1 MPETLI
7 ILLVILILSFQRNP
21 LTNTL
26 EICNALPPTKCL
38 LLLIKIKDD
47 PVFSLVYINCIIYR
61 TMSNVIPIDISTILD
76 ASEPIFI
83 QSIPL
88 HIAVVVGQI
97 IEFGELFMTVSDE
110 TGTIR
115 NHIN

>member
-1 MPETLI
+1 
-7 ILLVILILSFQRNP
+7 
-21 LTNTL
+21 
-26 EICNALPPTKCL
+26 
-38 LLLIKIKDD
+38 
-47 PVFSLVYINCIIYR
+47 
-61 TMSNVIPIDISTILD
+61 MSNVIPIDISTILD

-83 QSIPL
+83 QSTPL

>member
-1 MPETLI
+1 
-7 ILLVILILSFQRNP
+7 
-21 LTNTL
+21 
-26 EICNALPPTKCL
+26 
-38 LLLIKIKDD
+38 
-47 PVFSLVYINCIIYR
+47 
-61 TMSNVIPIDISTILD
+61 MSNVIPVDISTILD

-115 NHIN
+115 NHISNYFKETRNCSAENNLNIKTIKKALKILIGKYIASASRNDNKSIYG